1 MDHLAGG
8 EGSLTQR
15 SRQHV
20 GECFVES
27 RLLHLGQ
34 EVGRS
39 PRSRGFQAAGTSAM
53 VVNSGAQEA
62 ILPKVYY
69 FDDVLTASWYMLFH
83 QFLIWTLKEG

>member
-53 VVNSGAQEA
+53 VVNSGVQEA
-62 ILPKVYY
+62 I
-69 FDDVLTASWYMLFH
+69 FTQSVLF
-83 QFLIWTLKEG
+83 